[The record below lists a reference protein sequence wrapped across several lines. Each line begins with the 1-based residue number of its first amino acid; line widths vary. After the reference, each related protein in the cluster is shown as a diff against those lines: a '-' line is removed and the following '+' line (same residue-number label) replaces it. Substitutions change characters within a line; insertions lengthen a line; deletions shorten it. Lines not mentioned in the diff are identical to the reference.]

1 MFVIQ
6 SAADSFTPHPHTAP
20 GVCPLTHQS
29 AVKAISAHITI
40 TACYKT
46 ENTVPND
53 CQLEK
58 RPCSPARISTYPQSQ
73 VQLMAGKRS
82 WVVTIFVYLLIQ

>member
-1 MFVIQ
+1 MFAIQ
-6 SAADSFTPHPHTAP
+6 SAADSFTPHQHVAP
-20 GVCPLTHQS
+20 GVSPLTHQS

-58 RPCSPARISTYPQSQ
+58 RPCSPARISTYPRSQ
-73 VQLMAGKRS
+73 VQFMAGKRS
-82 WVVTIFVYLLIQ
+82 WVVTILAYPIIQ